1 MLREA
6 LSASRSGQRSINA
19 RRPLSE
25 QLHKLVDKLVDLG
38 WGTTPP
44 TAGEI
49 VRRMVAYATD
59 EYEWDRRQPENRGKV
74 YHRKQA
80 AGFFHGP
87 DQNSIIPLPR
97 QAMPRSTVTAFFQ
110 RTPARPTDRAT
121 TTATAMRE
129 LLRELSNLQGGRRG
143 PCGV

>member
-6 LSASRSGQRSINA
+6 SSASRSGQRSINA

-87 DQNSIIPLPR
+87 EFNHTAAASGDATFDSDGVLSENSGAPDG
-97 QAMPRSTVTAFFQ
+97 QSDDYSDSHA
-110 RTPARPTDRAT
+110 
-121 TTATAMRE
+121 
-129 LLRELSNLQGGRRG
+129 
-143 PCGV
+143 